1 MKGIHTQIFV
11 LAIPLV
17 SRTKKSQAKKMD
29 STPVRSKSRYQ
40 ARSVSFP
47 SRSYPLVPQFNEHL
61 SRLRASDC
69 EATSSSLSSIS
80 NRLTGLEDLYH
91 SVNDLLL
98 LPQNQ
103 QNLAQ
108 ECNGKWVDMAL
119 DGYLKLLDACAATK
133 EVFSQT
139 KEDVRELHS
148 VVRRKRDSNNFEG
161 FLTSRRK
168 VKKLISQLLKD
179 LKSIQNKDMV
189 PDFDKNREAVAIFSM
204 LKDVEQF
211 TLGVLQSLL
220 FCAVGTKVQTRG
232 SGWSLVSKLMHQKSA
247 SCQAKDTVINE
258 FEKVDAAVHSFIG
271 RKAIESV
278 DNRKIKTVQNLL
290 GELELSIQDVE
301 KVLERLLRQLIKTRV
316 SLLNSLNN

>member
-1 MKGIHTQIFV
+1 MEEGIHNQIVLF

-17 SRTKKSQAKKMD
+17 SHTRITSQKMD
-29 STPVRSKSRYQ
+29 STALRSKSHYQ

-61 SRLRASDC
+61 CRLRAYDS

-80 NRLTGLEDLYH
+80 NRLTALEDLYH

-103 QNLAQ
+103 QKLAQ
-108 ECNGKWVDMAL
+108 VCNGKWVDKAL

-133 EVFSQT
+133 EVLSQT
-139 KEDVRELHS
+139 KEDVKELHS

-161 FLTSRRK
+161 FLTSRNK
-168 VKKLISQLLKD
+168 VKKLIRELLKD
-179 LKSIQNKDMV
+179 LKSIRNKDMV
-189 PDFDKNREAVAIFSM
+189 PDFDRDHEAVAVFSM

-211 TLGVLQSLL
+211 TLGVLESLL
-220 FCAVGTKVQTRG
+220 FCAVGTKVQKG
-232 SGWSLVSKLMHQKSA
+232 SGWSLVSKIMHQMRA

-258 FEKVDAAVHSFIG
+258 FEKVDAAVQSLIG
-271 RKAIESV
+271 GNPMESADNMKIE
-278 DNRKIKTVQNLL
+278 TVPSQL